1 MTTPINARD
10 IALQQ
15 TVPRVLGIASN
26 YITIVSP
33 NLEARYGADN
43 LPVPSILELTVVMSG
58 SLQGTPYFEVTGLL
72 PNTQLTLQNNKL
84 LLNPQTFA
92 QDSVLVTAKLDFEGV
107 TYTSVPVTAFKTFS
121 AVTARLSRNFDLV
134 QADSNGN
141 SYVLPAANFLEL
153 FNGTNKLTAGVTFGP
168 LTQTKFGLTCAVN
181 STTGQITLSQSAPD
195 TWTSDYETFTLT
207 ATRNFVAYTVSY
219 TVSKVREGGTGIDL
233 TPPPTPT
240 GFTATAGINTV
251 LIQHDQPVYTQGS
264 GHSHTVLYGR
274 QFNTGD
280 LVTPFNSADK
290 LAEFTGTVY
299 TLPSKFGSN
308 WRLWIKWV
316 SKDGGITTVPA
327 GGTNGLVVQTGLVGS
342 SDLSDAIITAAKIVD
357 GSINLGGSKIT
368 GLLANANMAV
378 ITDPTKIADSLISNT
393 KLAAL
398 AVTAEKIASGAI
410 QLTKF
415 ASGIEPV
422 TIATGSLPTT
432 KSTETLT
439 FNGKLYR
446 WNGTAYVATIPT
458 SDLTGTIT
466 DAQVAGLAASKIT
479 GQLTNAQIADLA
491 ATKVTGQLT
500 NAQIADVAA
509 AKLTGQITSTQITD
523 DAISTPKLAAGAI
536 TAAKIAANT
545 IVASNIAAGAIT
557 ATEIATGTI
566 TSAKIASNTIVANN
580 IAAGTITG
588 TEIAAGAIT
597 AAKIAAGTI
606 QASNIAAGTITG
618 DRLLA
623 NTITSSQIAADTI
636 TAAQIAAGAITAS
649 ELAAGA
655 ITAGKIA
662 AGAIV
667 AGDGVIG
674 NAAITSA
681 LIANLAVGSAQ
692 IADSAITSAKIGVA
706 SIGAAAIQDLAVTN
720 AKIANLSIDS
730 AKIADLAVTNAK
742 IGNLAVDDAKI
753 SSLNATK
760 ITAGFIN
767 ADRIQAGSI
776 AAGKLSVTD
785 LSAVS
790 SNMGTITAG
799 KMQSADGRFVIDLT
813 NKFISITV

>member
-1 MTTPINARD
+1 MSTPINARD

-33 NLEARYGADN
+33 NLEAKYGADN
-43 LPVPSILELTVVMSG
+43 LPVPNVLELTVVMSG

-72 PNTQLTLQNNKL
+72 PNTQLTVQNNKL

-107 TYTSVPVTAFKTFS
+107 LYVSVPVTAYKTFS

-141 SYVLPAANFLEL
+141 SYVLPAVNFLEL

-181 STTGQITLSQSAPD
+181 STTGQITLSQNGAN

-240 GFTATAGINTV
+240 GFIATAGINTV
-251 LIQHDQPVYTQGS
+251 VIQHDQPIYTQGS
-264 GHSHTVLYGR
+264 GHSHTVLYGK

-280 LVTPFNSADK
+280 LVTPFNAADK
-290 LAEFTGTVY
+290 LAEFTGTIY
-299 TLPSKFGSN
+299 TLPSKFGTN

-368 GLLANANMAV
+368 GLLANLNMAV

-393 KLAAL
+393 KLADL
-398 AVTAEKIASGAI
+398 AVTAGKIASGAV

-439 FNGKLYR
+439 FEGKLYR
-446 WNGTAYVATIPT
+446 WNGTAYVATVPT
-458 SDLTGTIT
+458 SDLTGTIA

-479 GQLTNAQIADLA
+479 GQLTSAQIADL
-491 ATKVTGQLT
+491 
-500 NAQIADVAA
+500 AA

-545 IVASNIAAGAIT
+545 IVANNIAAGAIT
-557 ATEIATGTI
+557 ATEIAAGTI
-566 TSAKIASNTIVANN
+566 TSAKIAAN
-580 IAAGTITG
+580 
-588 TEIAAGAIT
+588 
-597 AAKIAAGTI
+597 TI

-623 NTITSSQIAADTI
+623 NTITATQIAADTI
-636 TAAQIAAGAITAS
+636 TAAQIAAGAISAS
-649 ELAAGA
+649 EIAAGA

-662 AGAIV
+662 AGAII
-667 AGDGVIG
+667 ANDGVIG
-674 NAAITSA
+674 NAAITNA

-692 IADSAITSAKIGVA
+692 IADAAITSAKIGVA
-706 SIGAAAIQDLAVTN
+706 AIGAAAIQDLAVTN
-720 AKIANLSIDS
+720 AKIANLSIDN
-730 AKIADLAVTNAK
+730 AKITDLAVTNAK

-753 SSLNATK
+753 ANLNASK
-760 ITAGFIN
+760 ITAGFIS
-767 ADRIQAGSI
+767 ADRIQASSI
-776 AAGKLSVTD
+776 TAGKLSVTD
-785 LSAVS
+785 LQSVSA
-790 SNMGTITAG
+790 NMGTLTAG
-799 KMQSADGRFVIDLT
+799 KMQSNDGRFVIDLT

>member
-1 MTTPINARD
+1 MSTPINARD
-10 IALQQ
+10 ISLQQ
-15 TVPRVLGIASN
+15 TVPRVLDIVTN

-33 NLEARYGADN
+33 NLEAKYGADN
-43 LPVPSILELTVVMSG
+43 LPVPSTLELTVVFSG
-58 SLQGTPYFEVTGLL
+58 SLRGTPYFEVTGLL
-72 PNTQLTLQNNKL
+72 PNTQLTLQGNKL

-92 QDSVLVTAKLDFEGV
+92 QDFVTITAKLDFEGV
-107 TYTSVPVTAFKTFS
+107 QYVSVPVTAYKTFS

-168 LTQTKFGLTCAVN
+168 LTQTQRGLTCAVN
-181 STTGQITLSQSAPD
+181 SSTGEITLSQNGAN

-240 GFTATAGINTV
+240 GFAATAGINTV
-251 LIQHDQPVYTQGS
+251 LIQHDIPTYTQGS
-264 GHSHTVLYGR
+264 GHSHTVLYGK

-280 LVTPFNSADK
+280 LVTPFNSAEVI
-290 LAEFTGTVY
+290 AEFTGSVY
-299 TLPSKFGSN
+299 TLPSKFGTN
-308 WRLWIKWV
+308 WRLWAKWV

-327 GGTNGLVVQTGLVGS
+327 GGTNGLVVQTGLVGA

-378 ITDPTKIADSLISNT
+378 ITDATKIADSLISNT
-393 KLAAL
+393 KLADL
-398 AVTAEKIASGAI
+398 AVTAGKIASGAV

-439 FNGKLYR
+439 FGGKLYR
-446 WNGTAYVATIPT
+446 WNGTAYVSTIATT
-458 SDLTGTIT
+458 DLTGTIT
-466 DAQVAGLAASKIT
+466 DAQVAALAASKIT
-479 GQLTNAQIADLA
+479 GQLTNAQIAE
-491 ATKVTGQLT
+491 
-500 NAQIADVAA
+500 VAA
-509 AKLTGQITSTQITD
+509 AKLTGQITNTQITD

-545 IVASNIAAGAIT
+545 IVAG
-557 ATEIATGTI
+557 
-566 TSAKIASNTIVANN
+566 N

-618 DRLLA
+618 DRLVA
-623 NTITSSQIAADTI
+623 NTITGSQIAADTI
-636 TAAQIAAGAITAS
+636 TAAQIAAGAISTS

-662 AGAIV
+662 VGAIV

-674 NAAITSA
+674 NAAITNA
-681 LIANLAVGSAQ
+681 LIANAAIGSAQ
-692 IADSAITSAKIGVA
+692 IADAAITSAKIGTA
-706 SIGAAAIQDLAVTN
+706 AIGSAAIQDLAVTN
-720 AKIANLSIDS
+720 AKIANLSIDT
-730 AKIADLAVTNAK
+730 AKIADATITNAK
-742 IGNLAVDDAKI
+742 IANISADKI
-753 SSLNATK
+753 N
-760 ITAGFIN
+760 AGFIS

-776 AAGKLSVTD
+776 AANKLSVTD
-785 LSAVS
+785 LSSINA
-790 SNMGTITAG
+790 NMGTVTAG
-799 KMQSADGRFVIDLT
+799 KMQSSDGKFVIDLT